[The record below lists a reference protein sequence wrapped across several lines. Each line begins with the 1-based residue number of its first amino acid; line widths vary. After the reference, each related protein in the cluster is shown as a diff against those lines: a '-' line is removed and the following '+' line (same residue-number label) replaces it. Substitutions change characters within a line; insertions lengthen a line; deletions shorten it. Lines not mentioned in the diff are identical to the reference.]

1 MLAHFGGNFWDICGE
16 SVATRRQGIFVK
28 PFHPFFSLRFAGME
42 TIKQILTT
50 SSRMVR
56 FTHFPSFSGTR
67 IPTIQFQQAHLRT
80 RQQCKGNLHV
90 MPGAAHQLSNE
101 PPEFADL
108 TVFSPM
114 VWHFWRVSC
123 DMRRVPVLFPE
134 MKSWNKHETHQP
146 MTTYTSQHHYMF
158 IIVAQKS
165 AHIQD
170 LYLSITISDHI
181 WVIWVKLYPIV
192 TLW

>member
-1 MLAHFGGNFWDICGE
+1 
-16 SVATRRQGIFVK
+16 
-28 PFHPFFSLRFAGME
+28 
-42 TIKQILTT
+42 
-50 SSRMVR
+50 
-56 FTHFPSFSGTR
+56 
-67 IPTIQFQQAHLRT
+67 
-80 RQQCKGNLHV
+80 
-90 MPGAAHQLSNE
+90 LSNE

-170 LYLSITISDHI
+170 LCLSITISDHI
-181 WVIWVKLYPIV
+181 WVISDSYPLVNFHITIVKSPCFMGKLTINGDFPSFFLCSRIKIPPV
-192 TLW
+192 HRVPEVLWPGPFFGTKSFQLLLLAASHDPFWASRHVWKVFRNQCLIYW